1 MNRRIRRGAAVAGV
15 AAVATLGLTALPA
28 EAATATPF
36 TINCYS
42 VKNNEPIQV
51 TGEWRTT
58 RTTITVQHV
67 VVHNGSRSWDAEI
80 TRMRLTDRK
89 TKKYVNGVT
98 GRVKHGDHSRP
109 SWSPAK
115 SFPRKDGVDLAVK
128 GWTKPDPSDTWS
140 CGARK

>member
-1 MNRRIRRGAAVAGV
+1 VAGV

-28 EAATATPF
+28 EAATTTPF
-36 TINCYS
+36 TNTCYS
-42 VKNNEPIQV
+42 VKNHELIQV

-67 VVHNGSRSWDAEI
+67 VVHNGSHSWDAEV

-89 TKKYVNGVT
+89 TKKYVNGFT
-98 GRVKHGDHSRP
+98 GRVPHGKHSP
-109 SWSPAK
+109 SWSPNWTA
-115 SFPRKDGVDLAVK
+115 PRKDGVDLAVK

>member
-28 EAATATPF
+28 EAATTTPF
-36 TINCYS
+36 TKTCYS
-42 VKNNEPIQV
+42 VKNHELIQV
-51 TGEWRTT
+51 TGEWQTT

-67 VVHNGSRSWDAEI
+67 VVHNGSHVWDANV

-98 GRVKHGDHSRP
+98 GRVKAGGHSK

-128 GWTKPDPSDTWS
+128 GWTEPDPNNTWS

>member
-28 EAATATPF
+28 EAATTTRF
-36 TINCYS
+36 TTTCYS
-42 VKNNEPIQV
+42 VRKHELVQV

-58 RTTITVQHV
+58 SKTITVQHV
-67 VVHNGSRSWDAEI
+67 VVHNGSHVWDI
-80 TRMRLTDRK
+80 HVTRERLTDRK
-89 TKKYVNGVT
+89 TKKYVNGWT
-98 GRVKHGDHSRP
+98 GRVKHGGHSP

-128 GWTKPDPSDTWS
+128 GWTDRDPSDTWS